1 MTKKQLFTT
10 HQMNMCVRLVSDD
23 YGTVIMEVVRYMS
36 ETRVH
41 CPHCRRKFKT
51 EASLENMSKGSTETA
66 IFHDILGED
75 VLLNRH
81 VSFRSRQI

>member
-1 MTKKQLFTT
+1 
-10 HQMNMCVRLVSDD
+10 MNNHLTLVSDD
-23 YGTVIMEVVRYMS
+23 YDTIIMEVVRYMN

-66 IFHDILGED
+66 ICHDILGED
-75 VLLNRH
+75 VLLNGH